1 MAKPDTRKGSE
12 RDIVRSVVKAFRI
25 LESFSDI
32 GTDRT
37 VAEIAR
43 AAGLDRGV
51 AYRMVVTL
59 EHIGYLEH
67 GRGEKTYRLALKCMD
82 LGLNALAGL
91 DIRAIANSKLR
102 DLVPDFADAAS
113 LAVLDGAE
121 VVYIDRVE
129 ENLTRLGLVR
139 RIGSRV
145 PVYGSAVGFAL
156 LAHLPR
162 ERQIAI
168 LGSRERVKLSERT
181 VTDLGG
187 ILQILEDTAARGYA
201 LSDQQ
206 NAFGLRTLAAPITD
220 VGGNAI
226 ASISLTIAAERMDIE
241 AFEMLAVPKLL
252 ETAQEV
258 SRATQ
263 ALSEVGLPPASN
275 AILRE

>member
-25 LESFSDI
+25 LEIFTDI

-37 VAEIAR
+37 IAEIAR
-43 AAGLDRGV
+43 AAGVDRGV

-59 EHIGYLEH
+59 EHLGYLEH
-67 GRGEKTYRLALKCMD
+67 GRADRTFRLALKCMD

-91 DIRAIANSKLR
+91 DIRAIANPKLR
-102 DLVPDFADAAS
+102 SLVPDFADAAS

-145 PVYGSAVGFAL
+145 PVYGTAVGFAL
-156 LAHLPR
+156 LSDLPR

-168 LGSRERVKLSERT
+168 LGAVERVKLSERT
-181 VTDLGG
+181 VTDLSE
-187 ILQILEDTAARGYA
+187 ILNILSQTAARGYA
-201 LSDQQ
+201 VSDQQ
-206 NAFGLRTLAAPITD
+206 NAFGLRTLAAPIAD
-220 VGGNAI
+220 ADGNAI
-226 ASISLTIAAERMDIE
+226 ASISLTIAAERMDME
-241 AFEMLAVPKLL
+241 AFELMAVPKLQ
-252 ETAQEV
+252 ETAQEI

-263 ALSEVGLPPASN
+263 ALSEVGLSPSVN
-275 AILRE
+275 AG

>member
-1 MAKPDTRKGSE
+1 MANSKQKKGSE

-25 LESFSDI
+25 LESFTGI

-59 EHIGYLEH
+59 QHLGYLEH
-67 GRGEKTYRLALKCMD
+67 GRGERSYRLALKCMD

-91 DIRAIANSKLR
+91 DIRAIANPKLR

-129 ENLTRLGLVR
+129 ENLLRLGLVR
-139 RIGSRV
+139 RIGSRI

-156 LAHLPR
+156 LAGLPR
-162 ERQIAI
+162 ERRLSI
-168 LGSRERVKLSERT
+168 LGAVERVKLSERT
-181 VTDLGG
+181 VTDLNKLMK
-187 ILQILEDTAARGYA
+187 ILDETHARGYA
-201 LSDQQ
+201 VSDQQ
-206 NAFGLRTLAAPITD
+206 NAYGLRTLAAPIVNEQGD
-220 VGGNAI
+220 AV
-226 ASISLTIAAERMDIE
+226 ASISVTVAAERMDME
-241 AFEMLAVPKLL
+241 AFEMLSAAKLL
-252 ETAQEV
+252 ETAEEI

-263 ALSEVGLPPASN
+263 ALSEVGLAPSTGMHAG
-275 AILRE
+275 